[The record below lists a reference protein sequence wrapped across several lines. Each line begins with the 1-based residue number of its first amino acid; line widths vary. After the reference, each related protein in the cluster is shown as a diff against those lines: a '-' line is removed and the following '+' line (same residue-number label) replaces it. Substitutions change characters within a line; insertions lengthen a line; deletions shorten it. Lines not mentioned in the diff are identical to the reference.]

1 MEQLVRDFANTIES
15 AVEALAE
22 LSEAESES
30 RPTPGQWS
38 AKEVLGHLID
48 SAANN
53 HRWFVEAQGKG
64 DLEFPGYDQE
74 HWVAVQRYQQR
85 PWRDLIALWAA
96 YNRHLV
102 HVVASIPDAEL
113 CRPRARHSLHK
124 IAWRRVA
131 SERPASLEYL
141 IGDYYA
147 HLQAHLD
154 SIVSHE
160 RCR

>member
-1 MEQLVRDFANTIES
+1 MEQLVRDFAKTIES
-15 AVEALAE
+15 AVGALAE

-30 RPTPGQWS
+30 RPAPGQWS

-53 HRWFVEAQGKG
+53 HRRFVEAQGKG
-64 DLEFPGYDQE
+64 DLGFPGYDQE

-96 YNRHLV
+96 YNRHLA
-102 HVVASIPDAEL
+102 HVLASIPDVEL
-113 CRPRARHSLHK
+113 RRPRARHSLDE
-124 IAWRRVA
+124 IAWQRVTR
-131 SERPASLEYL
+131 ERPVSLQYL
-141 IGDYYA
+141 ISDYYA

-154 SIVSHE
+154 SILSHGH
-160 RCR
+160 C